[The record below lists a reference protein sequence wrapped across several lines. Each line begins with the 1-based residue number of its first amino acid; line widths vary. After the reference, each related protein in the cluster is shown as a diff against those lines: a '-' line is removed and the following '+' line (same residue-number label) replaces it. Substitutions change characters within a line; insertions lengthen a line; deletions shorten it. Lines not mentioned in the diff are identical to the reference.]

1 MLAEERRKMTVL
13 DNFEKSESEYS
24 MNIDRVMKI
33 RSIDP
38 KEMKNLDPKAK
49 DNKKKEPQRS
59 ERSDLENKEYFR
71 QNETKYQETALVAQ
85 KQKGFDMTIT
95 NMM

>member
-38 KEMKNLDPKAK
+38 KEMKSLDPKAK
-49 DNKKKEPQRS
+49 DNKKKEP
-59 ERSDLENKEYFR
+59 
-71 QNETKYQETALVAQ
+71 
-85 KQKGFDMTIT
+85 
-95 NMM
+95 